1 MMVKFDK
8 HPSID
13 EEHDFVLDPAYVDK
27 NFVQSHILCSHN
39 RVSVTRKRYNML

>member
-1 MMVKFDK
+1 MKFDK

-27 NFVQSHILCSHN
+27 NFGQSHILCSHKKCMHVGSDQVN
-39 RVSVTRKRYNML
+39 C